1 MSDEAEA
8 SQTAAQWALGDGK
21 TPGPPPSRERLGEEF
36 LADLTR
42 SWIAQGK
49 KAIAD
54 VIEKKPDVYLR
65 IVASVGLAPMKERAD
80 ELDDLDDAELNA
92 LIVAARGALK
102 ACEPSG
108 GAGDG
113 EG

>member
-1 MSDEAEA
+1 MSDEADA
-8 SQTAAQWALGDGK
+8 TRTPSQWALGKSK
-21 TPGPPPSRERLGEEF
+21 TPGPPPSRERLGEAF
-36 LADLTR
+36 LAELMD
-42 SWIAQGK
+42 SWVAQGR
-49 KAIAD
+49 KAIAE

-113 EG
+113 ES